1 MGGVPDNFHG
11 KKGRSGRKSAYQEH
25 NKINAIN
32 KLWEKINN
40 KIMEGEELTEYE
52 EKLVISL
59 LPKTI
64 KTETDI
70 TSDGKPLP
78 ILTLNTD
85 GTIQEDQSN
94 NKDSEPNKED

>member
-1 MGGVPDNFHG
+1 MGVPKNFHG
-11 KKGRSGRKSAYQEH
+11 KPGRSGRKSAYNEY

-40 KIMEGEELTEYE
+40 KVMAGEELTEYE
-52 EKLVISL
+52 EKLVLAL

-70 TSDGKPLP
+70 TSNGKSLVVNLDKDIADKYASHALP
-78 ILTLNTD
+78 
-85 GTIQEDQSN
+85 EDN
-94 NKDSEPNKED
+94 SEGQPQV

>member
-1 MGGVPDNFHG
+1 MGSVPENFHG
-11 KKGRSGRKSAYQEH
+11 KKGRSGRKSAYDEH

-40 KIMEGEELTEYE
+40 KVMVGEELSEYE
-52 EKLVISL
+52 EKLVLSL

-70 TSDGKPLP
+70 TTGGEPLYLP
-78 ILTLNTD
+78 
-85 GTIQEDQSN
+85 
-94 NKDSEPNKED
+94 SEVIDKLDK

>member
-1 MGGVPDNFHG
+1 MGVSNNFHG
-11 KKGRSGRKSAYQEH
+11 KPGRSGRKSAYNEY

-40 KIMEGEELTEYE
+40 KVMAGEELTEYE
-52 EKLVISL
+52 EKLVLAL

-70 TSDGKPLP
+70 TSNGKSLVVNLDND
-78 ILTLNTD
+78 IANKNGVGEEKKDTL
-85 GTIQEDQSN
+85 E
-94 NKDSEPNKED
+94 